1 MQQFIDGKTLN
12 YLFTVGYRN
21 LKKNVAI
28 INDLNV
34 FPVPD
39 GDTGTNM
46 AHTFGGGL
54 ASVSISDNVN
64 EYTKSLA
71 KSVLLCARGN
81 SGVIFSQ
88 FINGFARGL
97 ADKTE
102 ICFSDLIGA
111 FRCAKEDAY
120 NSIITPTE
128 GTMLTVIREAEE
140 FLENNAHNFSDF
152 KSGIGE
158 LLECMKASLAKT
170 PDLLPVLKEAG
181 VVDSGAAGLVCFFEG
196 IYSYFCGISIDDVET
211 IDNISAETGKS
222 DVNFGPDSEM
232 EYGYCTEFILQLM
245 NRKVNIPSFSR
256 EDFLKPLE
264 AMGDSIVC
272 AVSDSILKLHIH
284 TFTPEKVLAYARN
297 FGEFV
302 NIKIENMSV
311 QHNETQIETK
321 KEKVKYAI
329 VTVASGEGII
339 DYFYSIGATAV
350 INGGQ
355 TNNPSVEDFLN
366 AFNNF
371 DAEHIVLLPN
381 NSNIILTA
389 NQVAGLY
396 KEAQVHVIPTKT
408 IVEGYSALS
417 MVNLWCEDVET
428 LIEEMSSGL
437 QSVVS
442 ASITTATRDARIS
455 NVEIHKNDYLGI
467 KNKDIV
473 LSDENR
479 LSATKNLINNI
490 MDEEEKSIIIVFY
503 GKNVSE
509 NERDDLQSYLQD
521 EYPLADVGFIE
532 GKQDVYDYIISLE

>member
-1 MQQFIDGKTLN
+1 
-12 YLFTVGYRN
+12 
-21 LKKNVAI
+21 
-28 INDLNV
+28 
-34 FPVPD
+34 
-39 GDTGTNM
+39 
-46 AHTFGGGL
+46 
-54 ASVSISDNVN
+54 
-64 EYTKSLA
+64 
-71 KSVLLCARGN
+71 
-81 SGVIFSQ
+81 
-88 FINGFARGL
+88 
-97 ADKTE
+97 
-102 ICFSDLIGA
+102 
-111 FRCAKEDAY
+111 
-120 NSIITPTE
+120 
-128 GTMLTVIREAEE
+128 
-140 FLENNAHNFSDF
+140 
-152 KSGIGE
+152 
-158 LLECMKASLAKT
+158 
-170 PDLLPVLKEAG
+170 
-181 VVDSGAAGLVCFFEG
+181 
-196 IYSYFCGISIDDVET
+196 
-211 IDNISAETGKS
+211 
-222 DVNFGPDSEM
+222 
-232 EYGYCTEFILQLM
+232 
-245 NRKVNIPSFSR
+245 
-256 EDFLKPLE
+256 
-264 AMGDSIVC
+264 
-272 AVSDSILKLHIH
+272 
-284 TFTPEKVLAYARN
+284 
-297 FGEFV
+297 
-302 NIKIENMSV
+302 MSV

-366 AFNNF
+366 AFKNF